1 MQPEKRF
8 HLPTVVMPGLAS
20 IALSP
25 TYLTLKKQKTMSD
38 KFMTA
43 IRKEEKMIGYQGC
56 AITPQILEYET
67 DFTLTQLR
75 AAACLYLPREP
86 DRHHLLLDFKFPAIQ
101 FQGSYDMHWDDLIAL
116 VRLFNFC
123 SKIFKTKLFM
133 DRLLLPPTCIAGTL

>member
-8 HLPTVVMPGLAS
+8 HLPTVVMPGLAG

-25 TYLTLKKQKTMSD
+25 TYLTLKKQKTVSD

-67 DFTLTQLR
+67 DFALAQLR
-75 AAACLYLPREP
+75 AAARLSQQADWNL
-86 DRHHLLLDFKFPAIQ
+86 RHI
-101 FQGSYDMHWDDLIAL
+101 
-116 VRLFNFC
+116 
-123 SKIFKTKLFM
+123 
-133 DRLLLPPTCIAGTL
+133 